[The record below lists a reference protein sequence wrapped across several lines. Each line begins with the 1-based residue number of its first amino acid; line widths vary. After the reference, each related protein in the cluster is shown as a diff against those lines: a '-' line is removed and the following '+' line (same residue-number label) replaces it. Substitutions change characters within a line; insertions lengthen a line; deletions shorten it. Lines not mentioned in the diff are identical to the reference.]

1 MKYKKEYGIY
11 MYFKKMIGT
20 KCYLSPIDLN
30 DAEKY
35 TEWLNDIDVA
45 QYLTIYPMMISLH
58 GEKEAL
64 ISLSKNHNY
73 GIINLENDE
82 LIGNCGLMDIDN
94 LNRTAEVGIFIGKKE
109 YQNRGY
115 GREALTLLIDF
126 GFNTLNLKNIMLKV
140 FSYND
145 RAIKCYENI
154 GFKIIG
160 RRRNAIERFQNTYD
174 IIFMDILNNEV
185 NRD

>member
-1 MKYKKEYGIY
+1 
-11 MYFKKMIGT
+11 
-20 KCYLSPIDLN
+20 
-30 DAEKY
+30 
-35 TEWLNDIDVA
+35 
-45 QYLTIYPMMISLH
+45 
-58 GEKEAL
+58 
-64 ISLSKNHNY
+64 
-73 GIINLENDE
+73 
-82 LIGNCGLMDIDN
+82 
-94 LNRTAEVGIFIGKKE
+94 
-109 YQNRGY
+109 
-115 GREALTLLIDF
+115 
-126 GFNTLNLKNIMLKV
+126 MLKV